1 MYRHWNT
8 WDDGCYSHIFYSEIK
23 NGKISNGKDIM
34 ENEPY
39 DSPLSPYFDAKE
51 IRWSTNGKTI
61 AYTCKKMTPNEYSIS
76 TNSDIYLYNVKTE
89 KTEIQMISGSG
100 EVYYKGNQEKIKPE
114 IMGSG
119 KLTKM
124 E

>member
-1 MYRHWNT
+1 MA
-8 WDDGCYSHIFYSEIK
+8 SHNAIIRGS
-23 NGKISNGKDIM
+23 GKLKA
-34 ENEPY
+34 Y
-39 DSPLSPYFDAKE
+39 DL
-51 IRWSTNGKTI
+51 
-61 AYTCKKMTPNEYSIS
+61 
-76 TNSDIYLYNVKTE
+76 KTE

>member
-1 MYRHWNT
+1 M
-8 WDDGCYSHIFYSEIK
+8 K
-23 NGKISNGKDIM
+23 A
-34 ENEPY
+34 Y
-39 DSPLSPYFDAKE
+39 DL
-51 IRWSTNGKTI
+51 
-61 AYTCKKMTPNEYSIS
+61 
-76 TNSDIYLYNVKTE
+76 KTE